1 MLLGL
6 EVATQAVS
14 VVAVRLWVGFTA
26 SFSGNQFVVSGPRY
40 VTGVL
45 LAVAGGVLLAVLFWA
60 DQAQGEIRTE
70 GSICPNCATQTKRV
84 RCRKRHRI
92 LSRVLEIQVTRRSC
106 ERCGWSGLSA
116 RHTWSDRWTKRSTER
131 RAWMEGLV
139 RG

>member
-1 MLLGL
+1 MRRPLTVAALGLMLLGL

-60 DQAQGEIRTE
+60 DQAQGEIRIE
-70 GSICPNCATQTKRV
+70 GSICPNCGTQTKRV
-84 RCRKRHRI
+84 RRRKRHRI
-92 LSRVLEIQVTRRSC
+92 LSRVLETQVTRRSC

-116 RHTWSDRWTKRSTER
+116 
-131 RAWMEGLV
+131 
-139 RG
+139 